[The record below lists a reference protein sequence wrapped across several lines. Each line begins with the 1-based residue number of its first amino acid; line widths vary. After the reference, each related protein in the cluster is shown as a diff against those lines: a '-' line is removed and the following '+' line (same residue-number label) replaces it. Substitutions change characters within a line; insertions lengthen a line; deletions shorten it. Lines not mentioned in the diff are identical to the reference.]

1 MPLNVRRLSRQ
12 RCSRVGT
19 GGFGVLPPARHTRV
33 CLRGEVLP
41 NPRTFRRSPLRCGRE
56 RRRGCHPNE
65 FAAVPPSTRVR
76 PRSPRCR
83 SRRLPSDPRRDA
95 ASRNTAPCLACVS
108 QRQADEPRQRV
119 SLRQPLAPSPAREHQ
134 FCGALRRSAGR
145 ARRVGATGTQA
156 GRKAIVA

>member
-1 MPLNVRRLSRQ
+1 MRRLSRQ
-12 RCSRVGT
+12 PCSPTGLVGLR
-19 GGFGVLPPARHTRV
+19 VLPPARHTRV
-33 CLRGEVLP
+33 CLRGEVLR
-41 NPRTFRRSPLRCGRE
+41 NPPQADGFRSAVGRE
-56 RRRGCHPNE
+56 RRRVCHPNE

-119 SLRQPLAPSPAREHQ
+119 SLRQPLAPSPAREHK
-134 FCGALRRSAGR
+134 FCGALRLSAGR